1 MRKIKNYKVEKT
13 EMQFWTKEEISRF
26 FTKMEEYVVSE
37 NKDMKKSALMI
48 QTLVMIA
55 FTLGDRIGE
64 TRALTFDCIDKNK
77 ELIKISHSINY
88 DRTSNDFL
96 SNTKNYQSQRKIV
109 IIPKLIEQIDIYKD
123 FLIRE
128 MGYPVKDNSLIFF
141 NYSTNKPYSDVTLR
155 KQFYKFCDLC
165 GVSKIRMYDLRHT
178 FATTMMQE
186 GYELYHI
193 SKQMGHKS
201 YSTTVNEYGHL
212 PDTLKREMAGSLNK
226 YISE

>member
-1 MRKIKNYKVEKT
+1 
-13 EMQFWTKEEISRF
+13 MQFWTKEEISRF
-26 FTKMEEYVVSE
+26 FIKIEEYTVSE
-37 NKDMKKSALMI
+37 DKNIKKSALMI
-48 QTLVMIA
+48 ETLVMIA

-88 DRTSNDFL
+88 DRQSEDFL
-96 SNTKNYQSQRKIV
+96 SNTKNYQSQRKII
-109 IIPKLIEQIDIYKD
+109 IIPKLIEQIDIYKE
-123 FLIRE
+123 FLIKE
-128 MGYPVKDNSLIFF
+128 MKYPVKNNSLIFF
-141 NYSTNKPYSDVTLR
+141 NYATNKPYSDTTLR

-165 GVSKIRMYDLRHT
+165 EVSKIRMYDLRHT

-201 YSTTVNEYGHL
+201 YSTTVNEYGHIS
-212 PDTLKREMAGSLNK
+212 DTLKREMANSLDKYFWSKNGSNK
-226 YISE
+226 LKKPLK